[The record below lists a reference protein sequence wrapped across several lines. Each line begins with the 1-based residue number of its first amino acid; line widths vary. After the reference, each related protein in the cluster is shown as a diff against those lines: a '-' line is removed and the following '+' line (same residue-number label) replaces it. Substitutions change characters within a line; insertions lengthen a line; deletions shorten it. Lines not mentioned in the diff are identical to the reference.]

1 MSLPLDTYDIL
12 GVSVALTFDR
22 KFPSQILMAEPN
34 PFYFDYVWLLLF
46 VFVAPSL
53 SRWLCVMTISSSLFP
68 YPFSCF
74 HHCICSLLLGFT
86 ILLLETILLSL
97 ICPVMLSWVSKSGP
111 GHTFD
116 LYLLSLLS
124 YAILFVVIV
133 LTFAGTGIV
142 YSEIPCN
149 QPWLWLMSSLI
160 YLVCLLFVK
169 WSDSSAF
176 GLLLIVW

>member
-1 MSLPLDTYDIL
+1 
-12 GVSVALTFDR
+12 
-22 KFPSQILMAEPN
+22 
-34 PFYFDYVWLLLF
+34 
-46 VFVAPSL
+46 
-53 SRWLCVMTISSSLFP
+53 
-68 YPFSCF
+68 
-74 HHCICSLLLGFT
+74 
-86 ILLLETILLSL
+86 
-97 ICPVMLSWVSKSGP
+97 MLSQVSKSGP

-160 YLVCLLFVK
+160 YLVWLLFVK
-169 WSDSSAF
+169 
-176 GLLLIVW
+176 